1 MTTTTV
7 LARSKPYRETDT
19 KTYQCER
26 CGITRTFHHNRMR
39 SPYCRD
45 CKPYAPKDKG

>member
-7 LARSKPYRETDT
+7 LARSLPYREADT
-19 KTYQCER
+19 KTYQCSR
-26 CGITRTFHHNRMR
+26 CGITKAFHHSRR
-39 SPYCRD
+39 RTPYCRD

>member
-1 MTTTTV
+1 MSL

-19 KTYQCER
+19 KTYQCAR
-26 CGITRTFHHNRMR
+26 CGIIKTFHYGR

-45 CKPYAPKDKG
+45 CKAYAPKEAAKNAGS

>member
-7 LARSKPYRETDT
+7 LARSKPYRTTDT

-26 CGITRTFHHNRMR
+26 CGIIKAFHSRTRT
-39 SPYCRD
+39 PYCRD
-45 CKPYAPKDKG
+45 CKPYAPKDEG